1 MPTKRLLTS
10 SALFLALILLLVGC
24 AVQSPNQGNP
34 DLPLLSQEQ
43 TDLPIPPLDLQ
54 TDPPKTDPPSTDAP
68 STDAPVT
75 DAPVTDAP
83 ITDAP
88 VTDAPVT
95 DAPVTDA
102 PEPEVPSNPT
112 LRGDET
118 ILTLDDDGSCQ
129 WQAETHTGANINL
142 IAVCSGTLE
151 ADGMFTVSVTLY
163 LCHRSIQF
171 RDRTGCYL
179 RIADKVHEFG
189 VSATEQ
195 TTNETT
201 MTLLTSFEAR
211 VNASE
216 VFELEAMMPFYGTYS
231 GVEIDLLTIS
241 ERFAVIR

>member
-1 MPTKRLLTS
+1 MPMKRMLS
-10 SALFLALILLLVGC
+10 SGALFLALILLLAGC
-24 AVQSPNQGNP
+24 AVQSPNFGNP
-34 DLPLLSQEQ
+34 DLPPLSQEQ

-54 TDPPKTDPPSTDAP
+54 TDPPQTDPPSTDAP
-68 STDAPVT
+68 STDSPVT
-75 DAPVTDAP
+75 DV
-83 ITDAP
+83 P

-95 DAPVTDA
+95 DAPVTDV

-118 ILTLDDDGSCQ
+118 VLTLNGGSCQ

-142 IAVCSGTLE
+142 IAACSGTLE
-151 ADGMFTVSVTLY
+151 EDGQFTVSVKLY

-179 RIADKVHEFG
+179 RIADNVHEFD

-201 MTLLTSFEAR
+201 MTLLTSFETR
-211 VNASE
+211 VEASE
-216 VFELEAMMPFYGTYS
+216 VFEVEAMMPFYGTYS
-231 GVEIDLLTIS
+231 GVEIDLLMIS